1 MFMGT
6 LSLGRWRFLGGGG
19 GEGRWQEGVRAPVG
33 SLARE
38 DKRQQLVDCS
48 EGLGKQGG
56 ADPLWSPPVRGFSP
70 PQAWTPEKLPKAAPQ
85 WAVAEAEGG
94 VGSR

>member
-6 LSLGRWRFLGGGG
+6 LSLGRWRFWGGGG
-19 GEGRWQEGVRAPVG
+19 GGARWQEGVRAPVG

-56 ADPLWSPPVRGFSP
+56 ADPPVRGFSP